1 MSNSNNQVNRAIL
14 PIIAQRSQ
22 HNKTINN
29 RNLVTTFD
37 KTKKWAIP
45 NSITSR
51 LKDNR
56 KKKRS
61 SVSNQLRTPWKSR
74 AKLEAAMVRRNSKSA
89 EIISSIWPSKIII
102 CQPWI
107 ILKIVAST
115 QSSSSNNQGTRTFL
129 RASLRPRQIISR
141 KGLMAQIKNSEEVV
155 SSKPEEYKIR
165 HKLELLFLINIAR
178 HNKSSKTLKK
188 SWLIT
193 SFIQTKA
200 LMKSRTNLYNQDIS
214 KKLPLCKP
222 LSSNNRTLIWEAH
235 PRRWKITQVSMLV
248 GSLDKLFKPKILIL
262 PKLWVRWQMWIPR
275 RNDQGLVWITRSKV
289 YREATKILA
298 NRVLSRR
305 SSRTS
310 IRHLGL
316 N

>member
-29 RNLVTTFD
+29 KNLVTTFD

-51 LKDNR
+51 LKDNKKR
-56 KKKRS
+56 KKS

-115 QSSSSNNQGTRTFL
+115 QSSSSNNQGTRIFL
-129 RASLRPRQIISR
+129 RVNLRPRQIISR

-165 HKLELLFLINIAR
+165 LKLALLFLINIVR

-188 SWLIT
+188 SW
-193 SFIQTKA
+193 
-200 LMKSRTNLYNQDIS
+200 
-214 KKLPLCKP
+214 
-222 LSSNNRTLIWEAH
+222 
-235 PRRWKITQVSMLV
+235 
-248 GSLDKLFKPKILIL
+248 
-262 PKLWVRWQMWIPR
+262 
-275 RNDQGLVWITRSKV
+275 
-289 YREATKILA
+289 
-298 NRVLSRR
+298 
-305 SSRTS
+305 
-310 IRHLGL
+310 
-316 N
+316 